1 MATRWAA
8 AASCCPSPPGL
19 HFWLRLELPPE
30 RVSAQDGET
39 NGKPQHLHFYYRIV
53 PCPWVEALQWH
64 PRATGAAQS
73 LVVSREER
81 VNQACIS
88 FPKAENKLQGCSAG
102 ACRELNKRSSDGG
115 TPSCA
120 TSSRDNAT
128 RDLRFGAES
137 PCLGSVL
144 ALMCLQGRCQRV
156 SRCAL
161 GKATLPPEPSSPPL
175 RRQPAVKPSSVRGWT
190 APPRHVKKLL

>member
-1 MATRWAA
+1 MG
-8 AASCCPSPPGL
+8 SPSICTFITGSSPVPG
-19 HFWLRLELPPE
+19 
-30 RVSAQDGET
+30 
-39 NGKPQHLHFYYRIV
+39 
-53 PCPWVEALQWH
+53 VEALQWH

-102 ACRELNKRSSDGG
+102 ACRELDKQSSDGG

-175 RRQPAVKPSSVRGWT
+175 RRQPAVKPSSARGDGQHLPGT
-190 APPRHVKKLL
+190 LKNSFKT